1 MKQEKYIG
9 HSSQI
14 SGVEEYRCLN
24 GKSDG
29 MHVLHIRNGLGM
41 ELMINA
47 DRCADISRLSL
58 DGKNLSYTSV
68 VGNVAP
74 DYFSIDSD
82 GFGFL
87 KSFNCGF
94 ITTCGFD
101 NIGNP
106 NEDEG
111 TLYEIGRAHV

>member
-101 NIGNP
+101 NH
-106 NEDEG
+106 
-111 TLYEIGRAHV
+111 RKS